1 MNYKQLSNTG
11 LEVSRIALG
20 CGRISTLGVADAKT
34 LVGTALENGVNFF
47 DHADAYGD
55 GQSEAVFAE
64 AIGMTPARRDEIIL
78 QSKCTIRGIDT
89 PDVYFDQSK
98 EHILNAVP
106 GSLKRLKTDYLDI
119 LLLHR
124 PDPLAE
130 PEEIA
135 EAFAQ
140 LHSKGMVRHFGVSN
154 YNPMQMA
161 LLQSYLGEKL
171 VVNQMQFNPAHT
183 PMIDAGLN
191 VNMTIDAA
199 VMRDGG
205 VIEYCRMNNI
215 SLQAWSPFQYGLLEG
230 VFVGSDK
237 YPALNQKLDE
247 LAEKYGAP
255 PESIVV
261 AWILRH
267 PACFQVLSGSMTPQR
282 LRNACKATD
291 IALSKVEWYQIY
303 KAAGNKLP

>member
-1 MNYKQLSNTG
+1 MEYKQLSSTG

-20 CGRISTLGVADAKT
+20 CGRVSTLTVPEAKT
-34 LVGTALENGVNFF
+34 LVGTALEQGVNFF
-47 DHADAYGD
+47 DHADAYGN

-64 AIGMTPARRDEIIL
+64 AVGMSPSVRDKVIL
-78 QSKCTIRGIDT
+78 QSKCAIRGIDT
-89 PDVYFDQSK
+89 PDVYFDQSR
-98 EHILNAVP
+98 EHILEAVP

-135 EAFAQ
+135 EAFAE
-140 LHSKGMVRHFGVSN
+140 LHRKGMVRHFGVSN
-154 YNPMQMA
+154 YNPMQME
-161 LLQSYLGEKL
+161 LLRAYLGQDL

-205 VIEYCRMNNI
+205 TIEYCRLHDI
-215 SLQAWSPFQYGLLEG
+215 SMQAWSPFQYGLLEG

-237 YPALNQKLDE
+237 YPELNKKLDE
-247 LAEKYGAP
+247 LAKQYDVS
-255 PESIVV
+255 PETIVV

-267 PACFQVLSGSMTPQR
+267 PGQFQVLSGSMKPAR
-282 LRNACKATD
+282 LLNACKAVD
-291 IALSKVEWYQIY
+291 VRLSKMEWYQIY

>member
-1 MNYKQLSNTG
+1 MEYKKISISALNA
-11 LEVSRIALG
+11 SRIGLG
-20 CGRISTLGVADAKT
+20 CGRVSTLSVADAQK
-34 LVGTALENGVNFF
+34 LVNTALDAGVNFF
-47 DHADAYGD
+47 DHADAYGN
-55 GQSEAVFAE
+55 GQSEAIFAE
-64 AIGMTPARRDEIIL
+64 AIGMSPSIRDTIIL
-78 QSKCTIRGIDT
+78 QTKCAIRGIDT

-98 EHILNAVP
+98 EHILEAVP

-124 PDPLAE
+124 PDALAE

-135 EAFAQ
+135 EAFEK
-140 LHSKGMVRHFGVSN
+140 LHREGKVRYFGVSN
-154 YNPMQMA
+154 YNPMQME
-161 LLQSYLGEKL
+161 LLQRYLGNKL
-171 VVNQMQFNPAHT
+171 IVNQMQFNPAHT

-191 VNMTIDAA
+191 VNMTNDAA

-205 VIEYCRMNNI
+205 TIEYCLLKNI

-237 YPALNQKLDE
+237 YLALNQKLNE
-247 LAEKYGAP
+247 IAEKYRTG
-255 PESIVV
+255 PETIVV

-267 PACFQVLSGSMTPQR
+267 PAKFQVLSGSMLPAR
-282 LRNACKATD
+282 LLNACAAAD
-291 IALSKVEWYQIY
+291 ISLSKGEWYQIY